1 MRAGVESAA
10 LGKKDKSQIEV
21 VGDGVDAVKLTSLL
35 RKRLARGAWMPCL
48 FPNNGVYAELVSVS
62 AVKEKK
68 TIRIKRKQRERTS
81 GSGEVQLSPFE
92 YLIMGYNHFSDLD
105 DTLYSLSSGLSQ
117 HVTKNIEEFM
127 VQKLGIEESKVP
139 ELCVSLYKYYGTTL
153 AGLRAVGYK
162 LDYDDYS
169 FVHGRLPYDIL
180 KPDLALKNLLHSVP
194 VRKVVFTNADKR
206 HAGKVLSRL
215 GAAPN
220 AGIALPKSPVVC
232 KPFETAFDQVFKIA
246 NINPQRTL
254 FFDDSIRNLQTGK
267 RLGLNTVWVSR
278 LSHRAEGVDCAL
290 ESIHYIKEALPEL
303 WEASE
308 KTEGVRTTYTAVL
321 CACSVVI
328 MEGDPHPGAAMG
340 RMSFQSFNPSVD
352 KLNEEAANFC
362 RPEASDVHAT
372 GSSGQSRTS
381 FRENGSSHDEA
392 GCSDAS
398 KAKSDTDLK
407 RKQSEVVAESQ
418 NQNKS
423 PKTEGGQQLSPNS
436 SKASFKQPK
445 REKLDWSV
453 LRPKSQSNQKK
464 RG

>member
-1 MRAGVESAA
+1 MKQKFVIKLSVNSQKSHSKALRIAVGVLGVESAA

-48 FPNNGVYAELVSVS
+48 FPNNGVYAELV
-62 AVKEKK
+62 K
-68 TIRIKRKQRERTS
+68 
-81 GSGEVQLSPFE
+81 

-162 LDYDDYS
+162 LDYDDYHSSKWFFSYVYLFLFMKSVCSNTLSIYS

-215 GAAPN
+215 GLEDCFEGVIAAPN

-232 KPFETAFDQVFKIA
+232 KPFETAFDQ
-246 NINPQRTL
+246 L

-267 RLGLNTVWVSR
+267 RLGLNTVWVGS
-278 LSHRAEGVDCAL
+278 SHRAEGVDCAL

-308 KTEGVRTTYTAVL
+308 KTEGV
-321 CACSVVI
+321 SVVI

-381 FRENGSSHDEA
+381 FRDSKIGCKWLILDVKLAFSSYV
-392 GCSDAS
+392 G
-398 KAKSDTDLK
+398 
-407 RKQSEVVAESQ
+407 QSADQ
-418 NQNKS
+418 ILF
-423 PKTEGGQQLSPNS
+423 LS
-436 SKASFKQPK
+436 
-445 REKLDWSV
+445 L
-453 LRPKSQSNQKK
+453 
-464 RG
+464 